1 MHQTASSQW
10 LTKGDYATP
19 LYQSTAKLLDELN
32 IQHVKSPKIM
42 KLINLP
48 TVIVKLNQLL
58 ILIFKLLTVIWV
70 GGGNFTR
77 HWVKLRWGYF
87 QFPDFRSTFCK
98 ENYHNSTTNNDV
110 DMKLGPVP
118 KLDKTNKI
126 TSKSFDDDVI
136 STNCDVIVVFPIY
149 SQFGTI
155 QKPDSIGIACKTYI
169 FIKSNLL
176 SYKNW
181 KQN

>member
-32 IQHVKSPKIM
+32 IQHVISPKIM

-77 HWVKLRWGYF
+77 YWAKLRWGYF

-126 TSKSFDDDVI
+126 ISKSFDDDVI
-136 STNCDVIVVFPIY
+136 QQNVSSLWF
-149 SQFGTI
+149 FRF
-155 QKPDSIGIACKTYI
+155 IA
-169 FIKSNLL
+169 NLGP
-176 SYKNW
+176 SRSRIP
-181 KQN
+181 

>member
-118 KLDKTNKI
+118 KLDKTKKI
-126 TSKSFDDDVI
+126 ISKSFDDDVI
-136 STNCDVIVVFPIY
+136 QQNVSSLWF
-149 SQFGTI
+149 FRF
-155 QKPDSIGIACKTYI
+155 IA
-169 FIKSNLL
+169 NLGP
-176 SYKNW
+176 SRSRIP
-181 KQN
+181 